1 MDSEMIS
8 RVTVLAVGVENYSE
22 MRRLRGA
29 RKDIENLHRL
39 LVTSPQTALFN
50 QHQFIELLNP
60 TSEELRKQISDY
72 TLGRS
77 ARGDI
82 LVFYFS
88 GHGVPVGRNDFGF
101 CTIDSRIHPGVDS
114 VLPLTVVRFS
124 DLLETTGIMDVTPVI
139 IIDACYSGIV
149 GRAISPH
156 NAITTLHEE
165 IQNTKASNYVLLC
178 SCSDLQSTLDSPTGG
193 IFSRCFFDVI
203 EKGIPILENRSS
215 SITLKQIYLS
225 LKKLVES
232 QSSDVTPRLFLGETF
247 SDFPMAK
254 NVQYKAQNKAQSYSI
269 VSLKC
274 VIDVLWNNGNE
285 QELSASEILDRCGQ
299 GAYANHNKLS
309 LEPWQLVEDSQVTK
323 KRRLT
328 DRGRSFA
335 QGKLSIPRKIEKDM
349 SKDKWI
355 SSPGTP
361 FIIIDSI

>member
-39 LVTSPQTALFN
+39 LVTSPKTALFN
-50 QHQFIELLNP
+50 QHQFIKLLNP

-101 CTIDSRIHPGVDS
+101 CTTDSRIHPGVDS

-149 GRAISPH
+149 GKAVSPH

-165 IQNTKASNYVLLC
+165 IQKANASNYVLLC

-203 EKGIPILENRSS
+203 KKGIPSSENGSS
-215 SITLKQIYLS
+215 SITLKQIYQS
-225 LKKLVES
+225 LKRLVES
-232 QSSDVTPRLFLGETF
+232 QSGDATPRLFLGETF

-254 NVQYKAQNKAQSYSI
+254 NVQYKAQSYSI
-269 VSLKC
+269 ISLKC
-274 VIDVLWNNGNE
+274 VINVLWNNGNE
-285 QELSASEILDRCGQ
+285 QEFSASEILDRCGR

-309 LEPWQLVEDSQVTK
+309 LEPWQLVEDSPVTK

-335 QGKLSIPRKIEKDM
+335 QGKLSIPRKIEKDL

-355 SSPGTP
+355 DSPGTP
-361 FIIIDSI
+361 FIKIDSI